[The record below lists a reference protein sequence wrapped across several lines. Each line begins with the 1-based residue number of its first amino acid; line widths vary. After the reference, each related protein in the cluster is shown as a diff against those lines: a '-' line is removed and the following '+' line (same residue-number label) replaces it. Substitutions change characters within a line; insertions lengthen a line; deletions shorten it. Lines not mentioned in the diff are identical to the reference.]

1 MVQISEGKRAR
12 PERLIGFV
20 EGELEA
26 ARDARLRRNER
37 CRRNNRR
44 EAKPEGPAR
53 LCLSPRVGGDGGI
66 AAHVVAFALSQP
78 SRPRLAVRRMP
89 ARFSSIIALL
99 FKLSAARCEN
109 LANVLQSAHRRLA
122 ANVV

>member
-12 PERLIGFV
+12 PERVIGFV

-66 AAHVVAFALSQP
+66 AAHVVAFALIGAIEP
-78 SRPRLAVRRMP
+78 IDGVRRTLS
-89 ARFSSIIALL
+89 RSWSIIAQ
-99 FKLSAARCEN
+99 KWEN
-109 LANVLQSAHRRLA
+109 GANVLRGAHSRLA
-122 ANVV
+122 AEVV